1 MESEENREIQS
12 QSLSKE
18 QAIALLQNTIQQ
30 LETIVRDLD
39 TSQQTDL
46 VLDSSVNTLVETTKE
61 LAATITPPAVVEENT
76 ELPLSTPATETVEAE
91 TTETKETPKPE
102 PAIASPPVA
111 KTPPSSTVKAKRKTK
126 KANKPLLIG
135 VISGVIIIVAIALWQ
150 LFPSQP
156 AQLIS
161 QNDSETTEPEIAIAT
176 DPGELADTTIPDNIS
191 IIEKIEEPEA
201 IEKPEIVVDTTS
213 ASEDLEANVSDEL
226 NPDKILA
233 IDIPAELISPGKPQ
247 TIKLKPIEP
256 EITLS
261 PEQSLIAAIQARVAE
276 ITQDYSEDLVTSV
289 QADFINSN
297 LSVKIS
303 NLWYELNESRQNK
316 MANEILK
323 RARQLDFQRLE
334 ITDPQGILVARSP
347 VVGDKAI
354 ILQTTIVEPNDQ

>member
-30 LETIVRDLD
+30 LEGIVRDLD

-46 VLDSSVNTLVETTKE
+46 VLDSSVNTLVKTTKE
-61 LAATITPPAVVEENT
+61 LAATITPPTVIEENT

-91 TTETKETPKPE
+91 TEETPEPE

-111 KTPPSSTVKAKRKTK
+111 KTYPSSTVKAKRKTK

-135 VISGVIIIVAIALWQ
+135 IISGVIIIVAIALWQ
-150 LFPSQP
+150 LLPSQP

-161 QNDSETTEPEIAIAT
+161 QNDSETTEPEIAIAIE
-176 DPGELADTTIPDNIS
+176 PGETVVLENQDNIA
-191 IIEKIEEPEA
+191 IIEKIEEPEV
-201 IEKPEIVVDTTS
+201 IEEPEIAVDTTS
-213 ASEDLEANVSDEL
+213 ESEALEADVTDEL

-233 IDIPAELISPGKPQ
+233 VDIPAELISPGKPQ

-261 PEQSLIAAIQARVAE
+261 PEQRLIAAIQARVTE

-323 RARQLDFQRLE
+323 RSRQLDFQRLE

-354 ILQTTIVEPNDQ
+354 ILQTTIIEPND